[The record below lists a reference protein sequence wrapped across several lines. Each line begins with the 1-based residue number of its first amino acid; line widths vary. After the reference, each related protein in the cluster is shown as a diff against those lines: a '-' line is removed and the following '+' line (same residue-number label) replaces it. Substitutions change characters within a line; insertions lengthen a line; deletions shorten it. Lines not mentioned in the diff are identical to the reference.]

1 MKGYLSKQ
9 IQNHFTACCI
19 RTLKPGTGPGTDNR
33 AWSRSDFTF
42 EDPAISA
49 GIGIS
54 GLDGLIRLD
63 VARSLQGRE
72 PNAWRV
78 YLSVDG
84 LI

>member
-1 MKGYLSKQ
+1 MPSETLS
-9 IQNHFTACCI
+9 FTAGFLF
-19 RTLKPGTGPGTDNR
+19 RQWAG
-33 AWSRSDFTF
+33 SRSEFTF
-42 EDPAISA
+42 DDPSISA
-49 GIGIS
+49 GIGVS
-54 GLDGLIRLD
+54 ALDGLIRLD